1 MEKIEAVRKIVADCP
16 DIKLLNSAI
25 SENDINVDWTDENPT
40 DYGVMVYGDS
50 ETAEKKYIGGN
61 VEKTYVFNT
70 ALFVRLY
77 TETQVN
83 MLQNSVFFE
92 KFARYI
98 RKLTKDETFPTLEDN
113 EIVTKLEAAQGQLY
127 GADEGNESGLYSIQV
142 NMTYKKEHLPEITG
156 VPKGHSI
163 FYNAE

>member
-1 MEKIEAVRKIVADCP
+1 MEKIEAVRKIVAECP
-16 DIKLLNSAI
+16 DIQLLNNAI

-50 ETAEKKYIGGN
+50 ETAEKKFISGTT
-61 VEKTYVFNT
+61 ESTYVFNT
-70 ALFVRLY
+70 SLFVRLY
-77 TETQVN
+77 TETQFN

-98 RKLTKDETFPTLEDN
+98 RKLNIAGIFPILEDS
-113 EIVTKLEAAQGQLY
+113 EVAIKIEAAQGQFY
-127 GADEGNESGLYSIQV
+127 GADESNESGLYSIQV
-142 NMTYKKEHLPEITG
+142 NMTYKKEHVPELPGI
-156 VPKGHSI
+156 PKGHSI